1 MHYLSGPLN
10 VEGAQPGDLLVVE
23 ICDIVPLPGE
33 EWGFTGVL
41 HYIHISIVLSKLCD
55 MD

>member
-1 MHYLSGPLN
+1 VHYLSGPLE

-33 EWGFTGVL
+33 EWGFTGK
-41 HYIHISIVLSKLCD
+41 IKATFIMIF
-55 MD
+55 